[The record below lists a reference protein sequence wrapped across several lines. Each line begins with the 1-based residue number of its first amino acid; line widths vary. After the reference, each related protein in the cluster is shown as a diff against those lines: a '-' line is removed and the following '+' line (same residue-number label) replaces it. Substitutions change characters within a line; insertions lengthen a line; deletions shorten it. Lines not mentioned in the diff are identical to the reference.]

1 MRSASGGGRGG
12 VGSANQCVE
21 QQLVRAV
28 HLRPV
33 LRREAGVAAIREF
46 VQKGGTLV
54 TLNAATA
61 FPVDRLGI
69 GVRNVLEGKSS
80 KEFWCPGST
89 LKVTFDNT
97 NPLAYGMPSHGLA
110 LYLNSPAFEITAQN
124 AENYQTIVRYEDRDL
139 LESGWLVGEENL
151 ARRAAVVSAKLGQGR
166 VVLIG
171 FPAQHRAQMHGTYK
185 LLFNALVR

>member
-1 MRSASGGGRGG
+1 M
-12 VGSANQCVE
+12 N
-21 QQLVRAV
+21 
-28 HLRPV
+28 
-33 LRREAGVAAIREF
+33 AIRDF

-61 FPVDRLGI
+61 FPIDRLGI
-69 GVRNVLEGKSS
+69 GVRNVLTGKST

-89 LKVTFDNT
+89 LKVDVDNT
-97 NPLAYGMPSHGLA
+97 NPLGYGMPAKALA
-110 LYLNSPAFEITAQN
+110 LYMNSPAFEITAQN
-124 AENYQTIVRYEDRDL
+124 SENYDVVVRYADREL
-139 LESGWLVGEENL
+139 LQSGWLIGEENL
-151 ARRAAVVSAKLGQGR
+151 ARRAAVVSAKLGQGK